1 MAETLVTGGSYLL
14 ELGTGFDAQ
23 AFVLDVSELDG
34 TQVLDGDGEDFQ
46 DITEYVQ
53 NINISRGRK
62 QVLDA
67 FGAGTMIVSMDQTNN
82 NRELDAFNTSS
93 IYYNT
98 STDQPGLGPL
108 RPIRLSR
115 DGEYLFVG
123 KVTSYRQQYILGGL
137 TQYTVACADDIY
149 TLAQAELPETATSQ
163 QSSSA
168 RLSAVLAL
176 IPYTGTTSLTGTP
189 TATLGAYDIAQDTN
203 ANEYVNRINQAEQG
217 RIFCDREGT
226 LTFTPRIGQ
235 TLEPVTVTFN
245 DTGTGTKYDNLGVE
259 FDQQA
264 IINSATVTLETG
276 GTPQTSSDS
285 ASISEYFKQS
295 LSISDSLLS
304 SDAQALTLS
313 DYLLDPIPEPRFTS
327 MSSTFAALSDA
338 QKDALA
344 IMDIGGSVSL
354 TKTFPNGTPLAV
366 TQALAIEGVDHSIN
380 VASGHRV
387 TLYTSQTV
395 VLNAF
400 VLDDITYGVLDDL
413 NALT

>member
-23 AFVLDVSELDG
+23 AVELDVSQLNG

-67 FGAGTMIVSMDQTNN
+67 FGAGTMIVSMDQNNN

-226 LTFTPRIGQ
+226 LVFQPRIGQ

-276 GTPQTSSDS
+276 GTPQTSTDS

-400 VLDDITYGVLDDL
+400 VLDDITYGVLDSL

>member
-1 MAETLVTGGSYLL
+1 LL

-67 FGAGTMIVSMDQTNN
+67 FGAGTMVVAMDQTNSD
-82 NRELDAFNTSS
+82 RELDAFNTSS

-137 TQYTVACADDIY
+137 TQYVVSCADDIY

-163 QSSSA
+163 QTSSA
-168 RLSAVLAL
+168 RLLAVLAL

-226 LTFTPRIGQ
+226 LTFTPRIGA

-245 DTGTGTKYDNLGVE
+245 DTGTGTKYDTLGVE

-276 GTPQTSSDS
+276 GTPQTSTDS

-304 SDAQALTLS
+304 SDAQALALS

-400 VLDDITYGVLDDL
+400 VLDDITYGVLDSL

>member
-23 AFVLDVSELDG
+23 AFELDVSQLDG

-46 DITEYVQ
+46 DITEYVT

-67 FGAGTMIVSMDQTNN
+67 FAAGTMIVSMDQTNN

-115 DGEYLFVG
+115 DGEYLFTG
-123 KVTSYRQQYILGGL
+123 KVTSYRQQYVLGGL
-137 TQYTVACADDIY
+137 TQYTVAAADDLY
-149 TLAQAELPETATSQ
+149 LLAQAELPETATSV
-163 QSSSA
+163 QSSAA
-168 RLSAVLAL
+168 RLTAMLAL
-176 IPYTGTTSLTGTP
+176 IPFAGTTDITGTP
-189 TATLGAYDIAQDTN
+189 TATLGAFDILQDTN
-203 ANEYVNRINQAEQG
+203 ANEYANRINQAEQG

-226 LTFTPRIGQ
+226 LVFQPRIGS

-245 DTGTGTKYDNLGVE
+245 DTGTGTKYDTLGVE

-264 IINSATVTLETG
+264 ITNSATVTIESG
-276 GTPQTSSDS
+276 GTPQTSTDA

-295 LSISDSLLS
+295 VSISDSLLS
-304 SDAQALTLS
+304 TDPQALTLS
-313 DYLLDPIPEPRFTS
+313 EYLLDPIPEPRFTS
-327 MSSTFAALSDA
+327 MSSTFAALTNL

-344 IMDIGGSVSL
+344 IMEIGGSCSL
-354 TKTFPNGTPLAV
+354 TKTFPNGTPIAV
-366 TQALAIEGVDHSIN
+366 TQALAVEGIDHNIN
-380 VASGHRV
+380 VATGHRV
-387 TLYTSQTV
+387 TLYSSQTI

-400 VLDDITYGVLDDL
+400 VLDDITYGTLDEL

>member
-23 AFVLDVSELDG
+23 AFELDVSQLDG

-235 TLEPVTVTFN
+235 TIEPVTVTFN

-276 GTPQTSSDS
+276 GTPQTSTNS

-400 VLDDITYGVLDDL
+400 VLDDITYGVLDSL

>member
-53 NINISRGRK
+53 NIDIQRGRK

-67 FGAGTMIVSMDQTNN
+67 FGAGTMFVNMQQPNN

-137 TQYTVACADDIY
+137 TQYVVSCADDIY

-163 QSSSA
+163 QTSSA
-168 RLSAVLAL
+168 RLLAVLAL

-235 TLEPVTVTFN
+235 TIEPVTVTFN

-276 GTPQTSSDS
+276 GTPQTSTDS

-304 SDAQALTLS
+304 SNAQALTLS

-366 TQALAIEGVDHSIN
+366 TQALAIEGIDHSIN

-400 VLDDITYGVLDDL
+400 VLNDITYGVLDSL

>member
-23 AFVLDVSELDG
+23 AFELDVSELDG

-67 FGAGTMIVSMDQTNN
+67 FGAGTMIVSMDQNN
-82 NRELDAFNTSS
+82 NERQLDAFNTSS

-163 QSSSA
+163 QTSSA

-235 TLEPVTVTFN
+235 TIEPVTVTFN

-276 GTPQTSSDS
+276 GTPQTSTDS

-400 VLDDITYGVLDDL
+400 VLNDITYGVMDSL

>member
-1 MAETLVTGGSYLL
+1 MAATLCTGGSYLL

-34 TQVLDGDGEDFQ
+34 PQVLDGDGEDFQ

-53 NINISRGRK
+53 NIDIARGRR

-67 FGAGTMIVSMDQTNN
+67 FGAGTMFVNMQQPNN
-82 NRELDAFNTSS
+82 DRELDAFNTSS

-123 KVTSYRQQYILGGL
+123 KVTSYRQQYVLGGL
-137 TQYTVACADDIY
+137 TQYVVSCADDLY
-149 TLAQAELPETATSQ
+149 TLAQAELPETATSS

-176 IPYTGTTSLTGTP
+176 IPYTGTTSITGTP
-189 TATLGAYDIAQDTN
+189 TATLGAFDIAQDTN

-226 LTFTPRIGQ
+226 LIFQARIGA

-245 DTGTGTKYDNLGVE
+245 DTGTGTKYDSLGVE

-264 IINSATVTLETG
+264 IINSATVTLESG
-276 GTPQTSSDS
+276 GTPQTSTDS

-295 LSISDSLLS
+295 FSINDSLLS
-304 SDAQALTLS
+304 SDAQALALS

-344 IMDIGGSVSL
+344 IIDIGGSFSL
-354 TKTFPNGTPLAV
+354 TKTFTNGTPLAV
-366 TQALAIEGVDHSIN
+366 TQALAIEGIDHRIN

-387 TLYTSQTV
+387 TLYSSQTV

>member
-23 AFVLDVSELDG
+23 AFELDVSQLNG

-67 FGAGTMIVSMDQTNN
+67 FGAGTMIVSMDQNNN

-149 TLAQAELPETATSQ
+149 TLAQAELLETATSQ
-163 QSSSA
+163 QTSSA

-226 LTFTPRIGQ
+226 LVFQPRIGQ

-264 IINSATVTLETG
+264 IINSATVTLEIG
-276 GTPQTSSDS
+276 GTPQTSTDS

-304 SDAQALTLS
+304 SNAQALTLS
-313 DYLLDPIPEPRFTS
+313 DYLLDSIPEPRFTS

-366 TQALAIEGVDHSIN
+366 TQALAIEGIDHSIN

-387 TLYTSQTV
+387 TLYSSQTV

-400 VLDDITYGVLDDL
+400 VLDDITYGVLDSL

>member
-14 ELGTGFDAQ
+14 ELGTGFDAD
-23 AFVLDVSELDG
+23 AFQLDVSQLNG
-34 TQVLDGDGEDFQ
+34 AQVLDGNGEDFQ

-115 DGEYLFVG
+115 DGEYLFTG
-123 KVTSYRQQYILGGL
+123 KVTSYRQQYVLGGL
-137 TQYTVACADDIY
+137 TQYTVAAADDIY
-149 TLAQAELPETATSQ
+149 TLAQAELPLTATSV
-163 QSSSA
+163 QSSAA
-168 RLSAVLAL
+168 RLTAMLAL
-176 IPYTGTTSLTGTP
+176 IPYTGTTSITGTP
-189 TATLGAYDIAQDTN
+189 TATLGAFDILQDTN
-203 ANEYVNRINQAEQG
+203 ANAYANRINQAEQG
-217 RIFCDREGT
+217 RIFCDREGV
-226 LTFTPRIGQ
+226 LVFQPRIGT

-245 DTGTGTKYDNLGVE
+245 DTGTGTKYDTLGVE

-264 IINSATVTLETG
+264 ITNSATVTLESG
-276 GTPQTSSDS
+276 GTPQTSTDP

-295 LSISDSLLS
+295 VSISDSLLS
-304 SDAQALTLS
+304 TDPQALTLS

-327 MSSTFAALSDA
+327 MSSTFAALTDP

-344 IMDIGGSVSL
+344 IMEIGGTITL
-354 TKTFPNGTPLAV
+354 TKTFPNGTPIAV
-366 TQALAIEGVDHSIN
+366 TQALAVEGIDHNIN

-387 TLYTSQTV
+387 TLYSSQTV

-400 VLDDITYGVLDDL
+400 VLNDITYGVLDEL

>member
-23 AFVLDVSELDG
+23 AFELDVSQLNG

-67 FGAGTMIVSMDQTNN
+67 FGAGTMIVSMDQNNN

-163 QSSSA
+163 QTSSA

-226 LTFTPRIGQ
+226 LVFQPRIGQ

-264 IINSATVTLETG
+264 IINSATVTLEIG
-276 GTPQTSSDS
+276 GTPQTSTDS

-304 SDAQALTLS
+304 SNAQALTLS
-313 DYLLDPIPEPRFTS
+313 DYLLDSIPEPRFTS

-366 TQALAIEGVDHSIN
+366 TQALAIEGIDHSIN

-387 TLYTSQTV
+387 TLYSSQTV

-400 VLDDITYGVLDDL
+400 VLDDITYGVLDSL

>member
-1 MAETLVTGGSYLL
+1 MAATLCTGGSYLL

-23 AFVLDVSELDG
+23 AFVLDTSELDG
-34 TQVLDGDGEDFQ
+34 PQVLDGDGEDFQ

-53 NINISRGRK
+53 NISISRGRR

-67 FGAGTMIVSMDQTNN
+67 FGAGTMIVSMDQINSD
-82 NRELDAFNTSS
+82 RELDAFNTSS

-123 KVTSYRQQYILGGL
+123 KVTSYGQQYVLGGL
-137 TQYTVACADDIY
+137 TQYTVACADDLY
-149 TLAQAELPETATSQ
+149 TLAQAELPETATSA

-168 RLSAVLAL
+168 RLAAVLAL

-189 TATLGAYDIAQDTN
+189 TATLGAFDIAQDTN

-226 LTFTPRIGQ
+226 LVFEPRIGA

-245 DTGTGTKYDNLGVE
+245 DTGTGTKYDTLGVE

-264 IINSATVTLETG
+264 IINSATVTIETG
-276 GTPQTSSDS
+276 GSPQVSTDS

-295 LSISDSLLS
+295 LSISNSLLS
-304 SDAQALTLS
+304 SDAQALALS

-366 TQALAIEGVDHSIN
+366 TQALAIEGIDHRIN

-387 TLYTSQTV
+387 TLYSSQTV
-395 VLNAF
+395 VLNDF
-400 VLDDITYGVLDDL
+400 VLNDITYGELDSL
-413 NALT
+413 NAIT

>member
-23 AFVLDVSELDG
+23 AFELDVSQLNG

-163 QSSSA
+163 QTSSA
-168 RLSAVLAL
+168 RLSTVLAL

-235 TLEPVTVTFN
+235 TIDPVTVTFN

-264 IINSATVTLETG
+264 IINSATVTLESG
-276 GTPQTSSDS
+276 GTPQTSTDS

-400 VLDDITYGVLDDL
+400 VLDDITYGVLDSL

>member
-1 MAETLVTGGSYLL
+1 MAATLCTGGSYLL

-23 AFVLDVSELDG
+23 AFELDVSELDG

-82 NRELDAFNTSS
+82 DRELDAFNTSS

-115 DGEYLFVG
+115 DGEYLFTG
-123 KVTSYRQQYILGGL
+123 KVTSYRQQYVLGGL
-137 TQYTVACADDIY
+137 TQYTVAAADDIY
-149 TLAQAELPETATSQ
+149 LLAQAELPETATSV
-163 QSSSA
+163 QSSAA
-168 RLSAVLAL
+168 RLTAMLAL
-176 IPYTGTTSLTGTP
+176 IPYAGTTSITGTP
-189 TATLGAYDIAQDTN
+189 TATLGAFDIAQDTN
-203 ANEYVNRINQAEQG
+203 ANAYANRINQAEQG

-226 LTFTPRIGQ
+226 LVFQPRIGQ

-245 DTGTGTKYDNLGVE
+245 DTGTGTKYDTLGVE

-264 IINSATVTLETG
+264 ITNSATVTIESG
-276 GTPQTSSDS
+276 GTPQTSTDS

-295 LSISDSLLS
+295 VSISDSLLS
-304 SDAQALTLS
+304 DNAQALTLS

-327 MSSTFAALSDA
+327 MSSTFAALTDP

-344 IMDIGGSVSL
+344 TMEIGGSVTL
-354 TKTFPNGTPLAV
+354 LKTFPTGTPISV
-366 TQALAIEGVDHSIN
+366 TQALAVEGIDHNIN
-380 VASGHRV
+380 VATGHRV
-387 TLYTSQTV
+387 TLYSSQTV

-400 VLDDITYGVLDDL
+400 VLDDITYGTLDEL

>member
-23 AFVLDVSELDG
+23 AFELDVSQLNG

-235 TLEPVTVTFN
+235 TIEPVTVTFN

-276 GTPQTSSDS
+276 GTPQTSTDS

-400 VLDDITYGVLDDL
+400 VLNDITYGVLDSL

>member
-23 AFVLDVSELDG
+23 AFELDVSQLNG

-67 FGAGTMIVSMDQTNN
+67 FGAGTMIVSMDQNNN

-137 TQYTVACADDIY
+137 TKYTVACADDIY
-149 TLAQAELPETATSQ
+149 TLAQAELPETATSS

-226 LTFTPRIGQ
+226 LVFQPRIGQ

-276 GTPQTSSDS
+276 GTPQTSTDS

-304 SDAQALTLS
+304 SNAQALTLS

-387 TLYTSQTV
+387 TLYSSQTV

>member
-1 MAETLVTGGSYLL
+1 MAATLCTGGSYLL

-23 AFVLDVSELDG
+23 AFELDVSTLNG

-53 NINISRGRK
+53 NISISRGRK

-115 DGEYLFVG
+115 DGEYLFTG
-123 KVTSYRQQYILGGL
+123 KVTSYRQQYVLGGL
-137 TQYTVACADDIY
+137 TQYTVAAADDIY
-149 TLAQAELPETATSQ
+149 TLAQAELPETATSS
-163 QSSSA
+163 QSSA
-168 RLSAVLAL
+168 DRLSAVLAL
-176 IPYTGTTSLTGTP
+176 IPYTGTTSIAGSP
-189 TATLGAYDIAQDTN
+189 TATLGAFDIAQDTN
-203 ANEYVNRINQAEQG
+203 ANAYVNRINQAEQG
-217 RIFCDREGT
+217 RIFCDRAGV
-226 LTFTPRIGQ
+226 LTFQPRIGQ
-235 TLEPVTVTFN
+235 TLAPVTVTFN
-245 DTGTGTKYDNLGVE
+245 DTGTGTKYDTLGVE

-264 IINSATVTLETG
+264 ITNSATVTIESG
-276 GTPQTSSDS
+276 GTPQTSTDP
-285 ASISEYFKQS
+285 ASIAEYFKQS
-295 LSISDSLLS
+295 VSISDSLLS
-304 SDAQALTLS
+304 NNAQALTLS

-327 MSSTFAALSDA
+327 MSSTFAALTDP

-344 IMDIGGSVSL
+344 IMDIGGSCSL
-354 TKTFPNGTPLAV
+354 TKTFPNGTPIAV
-366 TQALAIEGVDHSIN
+366 TQALSVEGVDHQIN

-387 TLYTSQTV
+387 TLYSSQTL

-400 VLDDITYGVLDDL
+400 VLDDITYGVTDEL

>member
-1 MAETLVTGGSYLL
+1 MAATLCTGGSYLL

-23 AFVLDVSELDG
+23 AFELDVSELDG

-62 QVLDA
+62 QPLDA
-67 FGAGTMIVSMDQTNN
+67 FGPGTMIVSMDQTNN

-115 DGEYLFVG
+115 DGEYLFTG
-123 KVTSYRQQYILGGL
+123 KVTSYRQQYVLGGL
-137 TQYTVACADDIY
+137 TKYTVAAADDIY
-149 TLAQAELPETATSQ
+149 TLSQAELPETATSQ

-176 IPYTGTTSLTGTP
+176 IPYTGTTTITGTP
-189 TATLGAYDIAQDTN
+189 TATLGAFDIGQDTN
-203 ANEYVNRINQAEQG
+203 ANSYVNRINQAEQG

-226 LTFTPRIGQ
+226 LIFQPRIGQ

-245 DTGTGTKYDNLGVE
+245 DTGTGTKYDTLGVE

-264 IINSATVTLETG
+264 ITNSATVTIESG
-276 GTPQTSSDS
+276 GTPQTSTNS

-295 LSISDSLLS
+295 VSINDSLLS
-304 SDAQALTLS
+304 DNAQALTLS

-327 MSSTFAALSDA
+327 MSSTFAALTNL

-344 IMDIGGSVSL
+344 TMEIGGSVTL
-354 TKTFPNGTPLAV
+354 TKTFPNGTPTAV
-366 TQALAIEGVDHSIN
+366 TQALAVEGINHNIN
-380 VASGHRV
+380 VATGHRV
-387 TLYTSQTV
+387 TLYSSQTV
-395 VLNAF
+395 VLNAL
-400 VLDDITYGVLDDL
+400 VLDDITYGELDSL

>member
-23 AFVLDVSELDG
+23 AFELNVSQLNG

-67 FGAGTMIVSMDQTNN
+67 FGAGTMIVSMDQNN
-82 NRELDAFNTSS
+82 NERQLDAFNTSS

-226 LTFTPRIGQ
+226 LSFTPRIGQ
-235 TLEPVTVTFN
+235 TIEPVTVTFN

-276 GTPQTSSDS
+276 GTPQTSTDS

-304 SDAQALTLS
+304 SDAQALALS

-400 VLDDITYGVLDDL
+400 VLDDITYGVLDSL